1 MRAESEVKGT
11 DASKT
16 SEDVLGKGLF
26 GMFGC
31 DCVHFPSNFYSCF
44 VLNGLM
50 ALLVLDG
57 FVFFWFFSVIQSKKA
72 FCFLSEVI
80 PAWFD
85 FPWRAAQLNN
95 LMVSNLKQTH

>member
-57 FVFFWFFSVIQSKKA
+57 FVFFGFFQSFSQKKLSV
-72 FCFLSEVI
+72 F
-80 PAWFD
+80 
-85 FPWRAAQLNN
+85 
-95 LMVSNLKQTH
+95 

>member
-57 FVFFWFFSVIQSKKA
+57 FVLFVFFSHSVKKS
-72 FCFLSEVI
+72 FLFFKRGHSC
-80 PAWFD
+80 
-85 FPWRAAQLNN
+85 
-95 LMVSNLKQTH
+95 MV